1 MGDPGPGYVSWQ
13 EQAATSYKEWDRF
26 LQQALVQRL
35 DFDKFAEYAP
45 LLHSRYPLGPAPVA
59 DLLLRPAPWNRYTLD
74 PRVPLYMQTLLDLK
88 YIDTPAILKALYRYS
103 TCHVLADRQT
113 PAEQK
118 QGRGAA
124 DGGDKAPP
132 RHKDGKTVTRWQ
144 SSFSSEE
151 VIFYRLTKAVAQGAA
166 IKNSRDSLE
175 VSTIMARWMML
186 FTAASAAFPPD
197 EDVMMGGAGGAGRD
211 KASQQ
216 SKDDMENSRA
226 AFVMLLL
233 GVCENHVVLEVLSK
247 PLAKGKFG

>member
-1 MGDPGPGYVSWQ
+1 MEDSGPGYISWQ

-26 LQQALVQRL
+26 LQQALIERL

-45 LLHSRYPLGPAPVA
+45 LLHSRQPLGPAPIA
-59 DLLLRPAPWNRYTLD
+59 DLLLRPAPWNKYTLD

-88 YIDTPAILKALYRYS
+88 YIDTPAILRALYRYS
-103 TCHVLADRQT
+103 TCHVLADKQT
-113 PAEQK
+113 PGQK
-118 QGRGAA
+118 QNATNA
-124 DGGDKAPP
+124 GDSKAPSKEQ
-132 RHKDGKTVTRWQ
+132 KDGKKEFTCWQ

-151 VIFYRLTKAVAQGAA
+151 VIFYRLTKAVSQGAA

-175 VSTIMARWMML
+175 VSTVMARWMML

-197 EDVMMGGAGGAGRD
+197 EDVMMGGGGVARRD

-233 GVCENHVVLEVLSK
+233 GVCENHVVLETLSK
-247 PLAKGKFG
+247 PVAKGEFW